1 MNGDGGNVPELDSGR
16 RMRCALFVDFDN
28 VYLGLRQLDP
38 QAAEAF
44 ANNPARWPKR
54 LETGRDGEGEFRRR
68 FLVRACYLNPSVFAR
83 FRPFFTRAGFRGH
96 ARKGSFQG
104 VGCRCRRRLTS

>member
-44 ANNPARWPKR
+44 ANNPARWPKPK
-54 LETGRDGEGEFRRR
+54 L
-68 FLVRACYLNPSVFAR
+68 RAV
-83 FRPFFTRAGFRGH
+83 
-96 ARKGSFQG
+96 
-104 VGCRCRRRLTS
+104 